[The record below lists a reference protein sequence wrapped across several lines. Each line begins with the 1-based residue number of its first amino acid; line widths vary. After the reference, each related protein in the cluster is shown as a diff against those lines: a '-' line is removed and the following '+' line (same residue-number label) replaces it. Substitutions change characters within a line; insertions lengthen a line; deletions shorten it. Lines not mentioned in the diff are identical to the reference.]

1 MATDWN
7 EHASQM
13 FKLWSDGQR
22 AWLESLG
29 RFPGANVASATASQP
44 SAAHATE
51 TWSESVN
58 QLMTSWTA
66 LLQQATPFTFST
78 ESMKRVL
85 DPSTWA
91 TPAPGSFDFGFER
104 LIEGPTFAS
113 TPELQIKMAKLQQL
127 AQQRTQDSAA
137 YHAVVL
143 SAWQQAVERFIKQ
156 LSDPQAQRV
165 ESFRALIDRWVE
177 VANDALLEVHRS
189 AQFLDAQRRVTRSA
203 TEYRLLEREIAEAYC
218 EVAHIPTRSE
228 MDEMQRRLIELR
240 REVRSLRRRLDAR
253 EGEAP

>member
-1 MATDWN
+1 MATHWN
-7 EHASQM
+7 EHASEM

-165 ESFRALIDRWVE
+165 ESFRVLIDRWVE
-177 VANDALLEVHRS
+177 VANDALL
-189 AQFLDAQRRVTRSA
+189 
-203 TEYRLLEREIAEAYC
+203 
-218 EVAHIPTRSE
+218 
-228 MDEMQRRLIELR
+228 
-240 REVRSLRRRLDAR
+240 
-253 EGEAP
+253 

>member
-29 RFPGANVASATASQP
+29 RFPGANLTLGTTNEASPARASD
-44 SAAHATE
+44 
-51 TWSESVN
+51 TWSDSVN

-78 ESMKRVL
+78 ESMKRIL

-113 TPELQIKMAKLQQL
+113 KPELQIKMAKLQQL
-127 AQQRTQDSAA
+127 AQQRSQDSAA

-143 SAWQQAVERFIKQ
+143 SAWQQAVERFMKQ
-156 LSDPQAQRV
+156 LADPQAQRV

-177 VANDALLEVHRS
+177 VANEALLEVHRS

-228 MDEMQRRLIELR
+228 MDEMQRRMIELR
-240 REVRSLRRRLDAR
+240 REVRSLRRRLDGR
-253 EGEAP
+253 EEEAA